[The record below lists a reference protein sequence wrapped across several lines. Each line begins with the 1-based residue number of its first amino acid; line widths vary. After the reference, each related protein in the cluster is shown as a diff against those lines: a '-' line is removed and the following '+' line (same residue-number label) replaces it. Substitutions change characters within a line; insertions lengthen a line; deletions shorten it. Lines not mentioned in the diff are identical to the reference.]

1 MTDAFAIK
9 HYSILTSFDKTQ
21 IYIKMVDT
29 MNHLVYETSVDLAE
43 LRLSLTLEDVYKII
57 TSCFG
62 EDDGYKVAIT
72 VKSGL
77 MKMKFHALI
86 GGFLKVDF
94 DIFIKEKIMSNDNQ
108 LTLFVTQ
115 LEQKQETMFETLT
128 KRCDELLSLVQR
140 QRREIDLI
148 SNAELE
154 IRLNTNVPL
163 NVQSIVIQG
172 DGHMKTEKIRFL
184 YKLQRLTLTS
194 FSFADLSS
202 VSSTSLKELSIDA
215 TGNVKFASLQG
226 IEGFPNL
233 ESIIL
238 INTTGLQDLSGFA
251 KSPKLKS
258 IKIVGQTFANMRE
271 LKVLCDE
278 RNIHLDYKP
287 MNN

>member
-94 DIFIKEKIMSNDNQ
+94 DLLIKEKVMSNDNQ

-128 KRCDELLSLVQR
+128 KRCDELFSLVQR

-238 INTTGLQDLSGFA
+238 INTTGLQDLSGLA